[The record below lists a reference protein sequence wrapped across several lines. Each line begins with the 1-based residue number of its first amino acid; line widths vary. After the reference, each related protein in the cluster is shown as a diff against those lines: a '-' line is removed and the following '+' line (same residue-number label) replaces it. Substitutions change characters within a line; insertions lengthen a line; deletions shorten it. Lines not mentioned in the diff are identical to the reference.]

1 METED
6 EQDSLCTILAEGERK
21 NQDREMQMDPSSGTF
36 NLDCDDTIGGEEL
49 ETKAVSRQPF
59 RGLSCSSNIRTNLEP
74 ESDRGILS
82 KIVCV
87 KLRDDIHN
95 PGEMTGQMMVLKEHV
110 KARYRLSD
118 LIRSQKNHKMTSN
131 LSDKVKEEGDQEED
145 SYKILSQFYD
155 EPKRLHYH
163 TADGVVAYK
172 RRDAEKKLHK
182 HNLIILPQW

>member
-21 NQDREMQMDPSSGTF
+21 NQDRETQMDPSSGTF

-95 PGEMTGQMMVLKEHV
+95 PGEMTGQMMVLKEHM

-118 LIRSQKNHKMTSN
+118 LIRSQ
-131 LSDKVKEEGDQEED
+131 
-145 SYKILSQFYD
+145 
-155 EPKRLHYH
+155 
-163 TADGVVAYK
+163 
-172 RRDAEKKLHK
+172 
-182 HNLIILPQW
+182 